1 MCNYYLSMKGHS
13 YMRVLSALGW
23 IELGFCAK
31 SEGKIL
37 IFMVFLHYIRSK
49 KYQKRYFFWNDNRL
63 RTLSFAFSVF
73 YIFLPPDIAQISQ
86 CSRRMDTCV
95 IHRKMITYE
104 FYCRSRKNSASG
116 SFLTEYNAKTP

>member
-1 MCNYYLSMKGHS
+1 
-13 YMRVLSALGW
+13 MRVLSALGW

-73 YIFLPPDIAQISQ
+73 LHIFTPGYRPNLPMLQ
-86 CSRRMDTCV
+86 
-95 IHRKMITYE
+95 
-104 FYCRSRKNSASG
+104 KNGHVCYSPQ
-116 SFLTEYNAKTP
+116 NDNV